1 MAGETSKAGPNVTA
15 GAEHRESRWMGQGY
29 ADITKLRE
37 IAARH
42 QRAATRNQAR
52 AARIQT
58 RIEKLRHT
66 GTLLRE
72 KAQKVLAM
80 IPQVEQQM
88 AHNDQAIKS
97 ATQRSPGLNVGSD
110 VTSIHYKNR
119 KLQQKIVDMQ
129 HRSRTLEHRA
139 AQRAQKA
146 AELKIKA
153 DRYMEQS
160 KVEEQEAQ
168 SYLKRADRLQLATE
182 AEFAARRTSP
192 EANASSETPTGP
204 A

>member
-1 MAGETSKAGPNVTA
+1 MAEEPSKAGPNVTA
-15 GAEHRESRWMGQGY
+15 GTEHRESRWMGQGY

-42 QRAATRNQAR
+42 QRAATRNQSR

-88 AHNDQAIKS
+88 AQNDQAIKS

-119 KLQQKIVDMQ
+119 KLQQKIVDMH

-182 AEFAARRTSP
+182 AEFAAHRTSP
-192 EANASSETPTGP
+192 ETNAPSETPTGP

>member
-1 MAGETSKAGPNVTA
+1 MAEQAPKAGPNVTA
-15 GAEHRESRWMGQGY
+15 GSEHRESRWMGQGY

-58 RIEKLRHT
+58 RMEKLRHT

-72 KAQKVLAM
+72 KAQKVLAA

-88 AHNDQAIKS
+88 SQHDQAIKA

-110 VTSIHYKNR
+110 VTSLHYKNR
-119 KLQQKIVDMQ
+119 KLQQKIVNMQ
-129 HRSRTLEHRA
+129 HRSRTLEHHA

-146 AELKIKA
+146 AELKIKC
-153 DRYMEQS
+153 DRYLEQS

-168 SYLKRADRLQLATE
+168 NYLKRADRLQMATE
-182 AEFAARRTSP
+182 AEFAARRAPAETT
-192 EANASSETPTGP
+192 ASTETPTGP